1 MPSAAYNLFRAAMF
15 AEQQVHCIYDGHTRE
30 LCPVIL
36 GHSNGEEKVLAYQV
50 GGTSSK
56 GLPRGG
62 EWKCLLLSKVRDP
75 QLRNGPWREGER
87 HSQEQSCVREVD
99 IDINIDVRKRR

>member
-1 MPSAAYNLFRAAMF
+1 MTSAIYTLVRDAMF
-15 AEQQVHCIYDGHTRE
+15 AEKQVHCVYESYARV

-36 GHSNGEEKVLAYQV
+36 GHSDGKEKLLAFQI

-62 EWKCLLLSKVRDP
+62 EWKYLYLSKVRNP
-75 QLRNGPWREGER
+75 QMADGPWREGER
-87 HSQEQSCVREVD
+87 HSQQQSCVKDVD
-99 IDINIDVRKRR
+99 IDINIHVRKRR